1 MIDDKHIFNELV
13 VNSYFTLSYKGIIG
27 IIIGSVEL
35 IVTILAHLWQM
46 IFIYQ
51 YLISKPICV
60 FGVKD
65 IR

>member
-35 IVTILAHLWQM
+35 IITIFAHRW
-46 IFIYQ
+46 
-51 YLISKPICV
+51 
-60 FGVKD
+60 
-65 IR
+65 